1 MKHES
6 RMLPRPSQRFLY
18 LFLSGLAGVAVMQQL
33 LLPIGPVLPRVPEA
47 LPSSL
52 AGIDLIITP
61 KGSANSSASFERQYL
76 AGTSKRYLISGGKD
90 LILTPLSSWMHIAID
105 PLDISGELSPEQQL
119 TKAKILTIIPKQL
132 QIAIGKLNES
142 TAYQGCLMPDGQV
155 AMNPQELTA
164 PKPSLQQKT
173 LNTLWPSSLYS
184 FSCVLITTNQVSLLD
199 GSNASRAFLRDL
211 SRSID
216 WPR

>member
-1 MKHES
+1 MNYQYPKLTHFT
-6 RMLPRPSQRFLY
+6 QRLLY
-18 LFLSGLAGVAVMQQL
+18 LSLSAMAVVAVMQQL
-33 LLPIGPVLPRVPEA
+33 LFPIKPALPRVSDA

-52 AGIDLIITP
+52 SNLDLHLVP
-61 KGSANSSASFERQYL
+61 QALKSNSLSFERQYI
-76 AGTSKRYLISGGKD
+76 AGKSKRYLISGGKD

-105 PLDISGELSPEQQL
+105 PLDISGGLAPEQQL

-155 AMNPQELTA
+155 AMDSQNLAA
-164 PKPSLQQKT
+164 PKPSFKQRT

>member
-1 MKHES
+1 
-6 RMLPRPSQRFLY
+6 
-18 LFLSGLAGVAVMQQL
+18 MQQL